1 MQSIMEHLYRGHMG
15 QVLSYF
21 PGQLVTV
28 WLQTLDGYTG
38 LRADPSSVPMVN
50 RIIMP
55 GFTLATGYPQSM
67 SRLDI
72 GLYYSQFTIPTGA
85 AALGSYLIDVSYPT
99 IDQLDGYVGGTSYA
113 LYEVVVTAPYGNFGT
128 VVVG

>member
-1 MQSIMEHLYRGHMG
+1 MEHLYRGHMG

-38 LRADPSSVPMVN
+38 LRADPSSSPVVN

-55 GFTLATGYPQSM
+55 GFTLATGYPHPM
-67 SRLDI
+67 NKLDI

-85 AALGSYLIDVSYPT
+85 ASIGSYLIDVSYPT
-99 IDQLDGYVGGTSYA
+99 IDQLDGYAGGTSYS
-113 LYEVVVTAPYGNFGT
+113 LYEVIVTAPYGNFGT
-128 VVVG
+128 VTVG

>member
-1 MQSIMEHLYRGHMG
+1 MG

-38 LRADPSSVPMVN
+38 LRADPVFSPVVN
-50 RIIMP
+50 RIVLPNLGLM
-55 GFTLATGYPQSM
+55 ANYPQNM
-67 SRLDI
+67 NRFDV
-72 GLYYSQFTIPTGA
+72 GLYYWQFALPTGA
-85 AALGSYLIDVSYPT
+85 AGLGSYLVDVSYPT
-99 IDQLDGYVGGTSYA
+99 IDQLDGYVNGTSYE
-113 LYEVVVTAPYGNFGT
+113 LYEIIATAPYGNFGT